1 MSEDFLGYIGW
12 ILRIFGYLIVARS
25 LSSWFPDA
33 RHHPIV
39 QLLYQITDPV
49 MVPASRI
56 IPRIGM
62 IDISPMIVI
71 LILFTIS
78 SRLTGQS
85 SGF

>member
-1 MSEDFLGYIGW
+1 MSDGFLAYIGW
-12 ILRIFGYLIVARS
+12 LMQLFGYLIVARA

-33 RHHPIV
+33 RRHPIV

-49 MVPASRI
+49 MIPASRI

-71 LILFTIS
+71 LVLFTVS
-78 SRLTGQS
+78 DALRRA
-85 SGF
+85 

>member
-1 MSEDFLGYIGW
+1 MSNDFLAYIGW
-12 ILRIFGYLIVARS
+12 LLQILAYLVVARA

-33 RHHPIV
+33 RRHPLV

-49 MVPASRI
+49 MIPAAKL

-71 LILFTIS
+71 LVLFVIS
-78 SRLTGQS
+78 DALTG
-85 SGF
+85 G

>member
-1 MSEDFLGYIGW
+1 MSNDLPGFIGW
-12 ILRIFGYLIVARS
+12 LLQIFGYLVVARA

-33 RHHPIV
+33 RRHPIV
-39 QLLYQITDPV
+39 LLLYQITDPV

-71 LILFTIS
+71 LILFTVS
-78 SRLTGQS
+78 DRLR
-85 SGF
+85 SGSGGF

>member
-12 ILRIFGYLIVARS
+12 LLRIFGYLIVARS

-33 RHHPIV
+33 RRHPIV
-39 QLLYQITDPV
+39 QLLYLITDPV

-71 LILFTIS
+71 LILFAIS

>member
-1 MSEDFLGYIGW
+1 MNDGFLGYIAW
-12 ILRIFGYLIVARS
+12 LLQIFGYLIVARA

-39 QLLYQITDPV
+39 QLLYQITDPI
-49 MVPASRI
+49 MIPASRL

-71 LILFTIS
+71 LVLFTLS
-78 SRLTGQS
+78 DQLASA
-85 SGF
+85 

>member
-1 MSEDFLGYIGW
+1 MSEDFIGYIGW
-12 ILRIFGYLIVARS
+12 LLRIFGYLIVARS

>member
-1 MSEDFLGYIGW
+1 MSDDFLGFIGW

-33 RHHPIV
+33 RRHPIV

-71 LILFTIS
+71 LILFSIS
-78 SRLTGQS
+78 SRLTDQS

>member
-1 MSEDFLGYIGW
+1 MSEDFIGYIGW
-12 ILRIFGYLIVARS
+12 LLRIFGYLIVARS

-78 SRLTGQS
+78 SRLTCQS

>member
-1 MSEDFLGYIGW
+1 MSGELLPFVGW
-12 ILRIFGYLIVARS
+12 LLQIFGYLIVARA

-33 RHHPIV
+33 RQHPIV

-62 IDISPMIVI
+62 IDLSPMIVI
-71 LILFTIS
+71 LVLFTV
-78 SRLTGQS
+78 SRALTGE
-85 SGF
+85 